1 MAASSNPPCQ
11 VTGTAFITGGASG
24 ITTPSSS
31 PRIGRSIAHT
41 YAQNGISALALAD
54 ISLPAL
60 EATQVELLQR
70 HPHLADQVAIYTV
83 NVTKEEEISAAVQS
97 AAQRFGRID
106 ISIHGAGISGVG
118 AHTHELDLKEWQRV
132 IDVNQTGVMLC
143 DKWMVK
149 QMLGQELIPG
159 YRGRGIIVNISSIY
173 GVVAPDGRIGAAP
186 YAASKHADA
195 KNYAKDGIR
204 INAICPGFV
213 DTPLTHRNLEEGV
226 FSPEIENT
234 VLKRPARPEEI
245 ADAVLFLTSR
255 MGSYMCA
262 GALVVDGGYTA

>member
-1 MAASSNPPCQ
+1 MAASSNPPSQ

-24 ITTPSSS
+24 
-31 PRIGRSIAHT
+31 IGRSIAHT

-60 EATQVELLQR
+60 EATQAELLQS
-70 HPHLADQVAIYTV
+70 HPHLADRIAIYRV
-83 NVTKEEEISAAVQS
+83 NVTKEEEISAAVQC

-106 ISIHGAGISGVG
+106 ISVHGAGITGTG
-118 AHTHELDLKEWQRV
+118 AYTHELDLKEWQRV

-173 GVVAPDGRIGAAP
+173 GVVAPDGRLGVAP
-186 YAASKHADA
+186 YAASKHAVIGLTKLDA

-213 DTPLTHRNLEEGV
+213 DTPLTHRNLVEGV